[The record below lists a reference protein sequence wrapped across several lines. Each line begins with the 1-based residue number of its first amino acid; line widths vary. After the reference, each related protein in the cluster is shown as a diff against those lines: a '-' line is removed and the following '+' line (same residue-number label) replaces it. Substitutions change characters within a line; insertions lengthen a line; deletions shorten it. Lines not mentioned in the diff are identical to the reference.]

1 MLAID
6 NIQQDNDSSENR
18 KILIHAVNVTKDYSL
33 GEVTVH
39 ALKGVTFDIYEKEL
53 VVILGP
59 SGSGKS
65 TTLNILGGI
74 ETASSGIVEYGGEP
88 LNWEDKLWL
97 TQFRRNHIG
106 FIFQFYNLL
115 PGLTALENIALSAE
129 LSEHP
134 LNPAEL
140 LDKVGLSDRADHFPN
155 RLSGGEQQRIAI
167 ARALC
172 KNPDLLLCDEPTG
185 ALDSATGVQVLKL
198 LEEFCREYKKTVV
211 IITHNQDIAKIADR
225 VFFFRDGQIDRIE
238 QNEHP
243 IKPGEIIW

>member
-1 MLAID
+1 MIGVG
-6 NIQQDNDSSENR
+6 EM
-18 KILIHAVNVTKDYSL
+18 KTLIKAEHIFKDYQL

-39 ALKGVTFDIYEKEL
+39 ALKDVSFEIFEKEL

-74 ETASSGIVEYGGEP
+74 ETATSGSAYYGNAVLDWSDP
-88 LNWEDKLWL
+88 AAL
-97 TQFRRNHIG
+97 TAYRRDHIG

-129 LSEHP
+129 LSKHP
-134 LNPAEL
+134 LDPKQLIEEI
-140 LDKVGLSDRADHFPN
+140 GLKDRADHFPN

-167 ARALC
+167 ALC

-198 LEEFCREYKKTVV
+198 IEKFCREYEKTVV
-211 IITHNQDIAKIADR
+211 LITHNQDIAKIADR
-225 VFFFRDGQIDRIE
+225 VFHFRDGRIE
-238 QNEHP
+238 RIEENPHP
-243 IKPGEIIW
+243 IKPDEIRW